1 MSFNFISAVAE
12 VKEGMIK
19 TQKIDHFHFF
29 FKFYLAPGLGGI
41 KQEK

>member
-19 TQKIDHFHFF
+19 TQKIDLFHFL
-29 FKFYLAPGLGGI
+29 KKLYLAPRLGGI